1 MAARVADQGQT
12 ELVQTAGQRLP
23 RDVSSYEIIAITL
36 FAMAGAIVQGSIGV
50 GLALVAGPALL
61 AIDPGFAPGP
71 LLLAGQVVGIR
82 HVIAERDETDQV
94 ACRRC
99 MIGLPVGLIG
109 GLAVLTLFSERD
121 LALLVGGLT
130 MVAAAALLAGV
141 KLSRTPRVEMV
152 GGAACTFASVT
163 AGLPGPPLVIAF
175 NDMKPASMRGTA
187 STFVL
192 MVAAIG
198 MMSLVISGNY
208 GGDEVKLTLWLLPG
222 IGLGIIASRWV
233 RPYLEK
239 SWFRPLVL
247 VIAFCGGL
255 ALVLRQ
261 VL

>member
-1 MAARVADQGQT
+1 MST
-12 ELVQTAGQRLP
+12 
-23 RDVSSYEIIAITL
+23 YEILAITV

-61 AIDPGFAPGP
+61 VIDPSFAPGP
-71 LLLAGQVVGIR
+71 LLLGGQVVGLR
-82 HVIAERDETDQV
+82 HVIAEREATDHV

-99 MIGLPVGLIG
+99 LIGLPLGLIA
-109 GLAVLTLFSERD
+109 GLAVLELFSETA

-130 MVAAAALLAGV
+130 MVAAAALLSGL
-141 KLSRTPRVEMV
+141 KLARSSRVEMV

-175 NDMKPASMRGTA
+175 NDMKPAAMRGTA
-187 STFVL
+187 STFVM

-198 MMSLVISGNY
+198 MVSLVLSGNF
-208 GGDEVKLTLWLLPG
+208 GGEEAKLTLWLLPG
-222 IGLGIIASRWV
+222 LLLGIIASRWV
-233 RPYLEK
+233 RPFLDR

-247 VIAFCGGL
+247 VIAFIGGL